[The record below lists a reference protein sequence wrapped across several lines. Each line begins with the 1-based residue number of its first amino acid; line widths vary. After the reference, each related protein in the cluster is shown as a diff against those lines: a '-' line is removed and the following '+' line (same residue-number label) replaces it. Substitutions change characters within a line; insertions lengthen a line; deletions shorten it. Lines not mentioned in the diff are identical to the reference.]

1 MTLRTSRRRGLALAL
16 GLAIAVSL
24 TAAIAAASAHGSP
37 LAAGNAEGTDTW
49 SIVFLAGVGLAF
61 ALYVAAL
68 GVFRS
73 GYGPLVLVCTIAAA
87 IQLIPLAGP
96 LLLSRDTYSY
106 WAYGRILAR
115 QDRNPYTVAPAR
127 FPKDPSTGAVAPG
140 WRETTSVYGPVFT
153 LASAGVGDIAGPSAE
168 TAALAF
174 RLIAAL
180 AAIAATL
187 LAAIVARRKAFA
199 AAFVGWNPVVA
210 LSFAGGG
217 HNDVWMLVLMLGAL
231 ALAASG
237 RHAAAGVVWILAA
250 AVKAP
255 ALILLPLYLIHA
267 RRALWLAAAVAG
279 CALGAAATVIFGW
292 AWLTASLQVGS
303 HEARYGFP
311 ARLEQLGAPE
321 AAAHALAD
329 FVLAA
334 GALWLAGQARRGR
347 PRLALAACLLVLTS
361 SWILPWYATW
371 PIALA
376 AVEEDTVAQLLALGL
391 TAYLLPDRIPF

>member
-1 MTLRTSRRRGLALAL
+1 VSVRASRRRGQALAF
-16 GLAIAVSL
+16 GLAIVFSL
-24 TAAIAAASAHGSP
+24 TAAIAAASARGSP

-49 SIVFLAGVGLAF
+49 SIVFLAAVGLAF
-61 ALYVAAL
+61 ALYVATV
-68 GVFRS
+68 GIFRS
-73 GYGPLVLVCTIAAA
+73 DNGPLVLVCTIAAA

-96 LLLSRDTYSY
+96 LLLSRDTYGY

-127 FPKDPSTGAVAPG
+127 FPKDPSTEVVARG

-153 LASAGVGDIAGPSAE
+153 LASAGVGDIAGRSAE

-180 AAIAATL
+180 AAIAMTL

-231 ALAASG
+231 ALAASS
-237 RHAAAGVVWILAA
+237 RPAAAGVVWIFAA

-267 RRALWLAAAVAG
+267 RRALWLAAAGAG
-279 CALGAAATVIFGW
+279 CALGVAATVVFGW
-292 AWLTASLQVGS
+292 AWLTASLALGG
-303 HEARYGFP
+303 HEARYGLP
-311 ARLEQLGAPE
+311 ARLEQLGTPE
-321 AAAHALAD
+321 LAAHALAD
-329 FVLAA
+329 LALA
-334 GALWLAGQARRGR
+334 GGALWLAGQALRGR
-347 PRLALAACLLVLTS
+347 TRLALGACLLVLTS
-361 SWILPWYATW
+361 PWVLPWYATW

-391 TAYLLPDRIPF
+391 AAYLLPDRIPF